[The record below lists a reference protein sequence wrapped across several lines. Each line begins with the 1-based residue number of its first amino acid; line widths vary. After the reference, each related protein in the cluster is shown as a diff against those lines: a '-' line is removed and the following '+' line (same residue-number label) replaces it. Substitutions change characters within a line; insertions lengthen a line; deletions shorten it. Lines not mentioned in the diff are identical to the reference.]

1 MQEILNKFFQ
11 FLQKEKMQKEEPV
24 FAHLSKE
31 EVDLLS
37 PLVWAYIGDVVYE
50 LWVRLNVV
58 SSQQSQV
65 GKLHQESVKHVRAQA
80 QASLLTDLEVFLTE
94 EEKEIVRR
102 GRNARPGSIPKNAS
116 VMTYRYSTAF
126 ESLIGY
132 LFLTEQYYRLNEIL
146 DLADKILFAKS

>member
-1 MQEILNKFFQ
+1 VQEILNKFFQ

-94 EEKEIVRR
+94 
-102 GRNARPGSIPKNAS
+102 
-116 VMTYRYSTAF
+116 
-126 ESLIGY
+126 
-132 LFLTEQYYRLNEIL
+132 
-146 DLADKILFAKS
+146 